1 MTTADK
7 GNGPIEY
14 VDGTLEEVRR
24 KAQDIVAHTY
34 QSTAPVQ
41 VFRQGDRVMVSAA
54 LPIKMLIKTLV
65 AESAD
70 RNRTADVAR
79 RYTNRPF
86 LKDHCNVIADYLRK
100 TLQQGDSYI
109 IPPLTLNALDSAG
122 HSKIYVPKGDMP
134 SNSGY
139 MILPDEAAIRI
150 TDGQHRF
157 HAIKQVAEELR
168 GTDVGDKFLND
179 SVLVM
184 MTLSDNIAQVHQDF
198 ADAGRTKSLPPA
210 LLAAYDTRQ
219 PANNAAMQIS
229 ERVPLLN
236 GRVNSTGTSVSKTSP
251 YVFLTSQVLQFVKH
265 SLTGTTGAKDGQ
277 FNQQAEAAFSNKE
290 ALSRWVTSRTAF
302 LKIMSEIIPDWNEI
316 AKLSP
321 PDGPDSEDVLQKT
334 KAVKQ
339 RQQVPMNGAFLNALG
354 LVSHQILYGA
364 TSEENADKDESVW
377 LEELRQTLEPLRQVN
392 WRRDADIWNGNIVIG
407 RDKIRTQA
415 PAVKGAAENMLALL
429 KGEAQL
435 HAA

>member
-1 MTTADK
+1 MTTTDK

-14 VDGTLEEVRR
+14 VGGTLEEVRR
-24 KAQDIVAHTY
+24 KVQDIVAHTY

-65 AESAD
+65 AESAE

-86 LKDHCNVIADYLRK
+86 LKDHCDVIADYLRK

-109 IPPLTLNALDSAG
+109 IPPLTLNALDAAG

-265 SLTGTTGAKDGQ
+265 SLTGTTGVKDGQ

-364 TSEENADKDESVW
+364 TSEENADKDEAVW
-377 LEELRQTLEPLRQVN
+377 MEELRQTLEPLRQVN